1 MVRVNGA
8 IVSSE
13 SGDVL
18 KISKPPLLFYIEL
31 HIFYT
36 LFNSLQKSIEVHSNR
51 KISLKDILILL

>member
-18 KISKPPLLFYIEL
+18 KISKPPLLFYMEL
-31 HIFYT
+31 HIFFIHYSMH
-36 LFNSLQKSIEVHSNR
+36 F
-51 KISLKDILILL
+51 LILYRKASRYIRIEKLV